1 MTPQRGRYVDP
12 VGGENPD
19 FATFR
24 RSKGRIAGFPI
35 PLKKSLTGV
44 IPGCII
50 TQCVKI
56 MQRVI
61 KKYSN
66 RKLYDT
72 RSKSLVSLSQ
82 VAKFI
87 EEGEEVLVIDHRTG
101 EDITSLAMAQIIL
114 SRELTRGG
122 EANPSLLRDLIR
134 RGRRSVRELVLAT
147 EEATAQGEEKV
158 RRVVADLVEKRKITK
173 GEGRTILNNLMEG
186 FRLRKEALETYV
198 EAIIRRRSE
207 LSWGKE
213 FTELRGKVNQLS
225 QRVEELIRLVPKLG
239 KG

>member
-1 MTPQRGRYVDP
+1 M
-12 VGGENPD
+12 
-19 FATFR
+19 
-24 RSKGRIAGFPI
+24 K
-35 PLKKSLTGV
+35 
-44 IPGCII
+44 
-50 TQCVKI
+50 
-56 MQRVI
+56 RVI
-61 KKYSN
+61 RKYSN

-87 EEGEEVLVIDHRTG
+87 EEGEEVAVIDHRTG

-114 SRELTRGG
+114 SRELSRGG

-147 EEATAQGEEKV
+147 EEVTAQGEEKV
-158 RRVVADLVEKRKITK
+158 KRVIADLVEKRKITQ
-173 GEGRTILNNLMEG
+173 GEGKAILNNLMEG
-186 FRLRKEALETYV
+186 FRLRKEVLEAYV
-198 EAIIRRRSE
+198 EAIIRKRSDV
-207 LSWGKE
+207 SWGRE
-213 FTELRGKVNQLS
+213 FLELRGKVNQLS